1 MLDREA
7 GMMSLG
13 AIRSAA
19 AISGLALLAGLSL
32 TLGAQSAAAPAL
44 GLLAIGCLVGLVAV
58 VTAAARPRPLAAPG
72 DGAPVARTR
81 PSRGGVAA
89 AGTAMVCGLLLAV
102 ASHGPRTAGLEIV
115 LAGLVSGVV
124 LVVPAMVPT
133 LRRIL
138 WPALV
143 IGLAGSAI
151 VVLGRLGVGSHVAGY
166 VWLLIA
172 LVGAAA
178 AGLLLLADALG
189 TGERRGNP
197 DRSAWSQIT
206 STARGRSSTRRR
218 AVAGGLMVLWATGL
232 ALALAATHV
241 VGNPL
246 FVALAVLGV
255 TIAAVVVIGTP
266 LLVTAFVSRQRL
278 AAERTR
284 ETERLRIAAHLHD
297 SVLQT
302 LALVQRLATDPDAVT
317 NLAHRQELSLRSW
330 MAGESE
336 LPPGSLAAALQ
347 TTVIEIEDAA
357 EVTIELS
364 MVGDRPTEP
373 RDEALVAATREALRN
388 ATRHARG
395 SPVAVYAEV
404 MDDGVEVYVSDAG
417 PGFILDEIP
426 ETRRGVR
433 DAILARMQA
442 AGGRAE
448 ILAEPGH
455 GTEVILRLPAA

>member
-7 GMMSLG
+7 RMMSLG

-32 TLGAQSAAAPAL
+32 TLGAHSAGAPAL
-44 GLLAIGCLVGLVAV
+44 GLIAAGSLVGLVAI
-58 VTAAARPRPLAAPG
+58 VTAAARPRPLAAPR
-72 DGAPVARTR
+72 DGTPVARSR

-89 AGTAMVCGLLLAV
+89 AGTAMVCGLLLAIT
-102 ASHGPRTAGLEIV
+102 SHGPRTAGLEIV

-124 LVVPAMVPT
+124 LAVPAVVPT
-133 LRRIL
+133 LRRML
-138 WPALV
+138 WQAIV
-143 IGLAGSAI
+143 IGLVGAAV
-151 VVLGRLGVGSHVAGY
+151 VVLVRLVVGSHVGGY
-166 VWLLIA
+166 VWLLLA
-172 LVGAAA
+172 LIGAGA
-178 AGLLLLADALG
+178 AGLLLLADALA
-189 TGERRGNP
+189 TGERGENP
-197 DRSAWSQIT
+197 DRSAWSLVT
-206 STARGRSSTRRR
+206 STARRRSSTSRR
-218 AVAGGLMVLWATGL
+218 AVAGGLMVLWAT
-232 ALALAATHV
+232 ALAVGLAATHV
-241 VGNPL
+241 VGNPVL
-246 FVALAVLGV
+246 VALVVLGV
-255 TIAAVVVIGTP
+255 AIAAAVVIGTP

-302 LALVQRLATDPDAVT
+302 LALVQRQASDPDAVT
-317 NLAHRQELSLRSW
+317 RLAHRQELSLRSW

-336 LPPGSLAAALQ
+336 LAPGSLAAALQ
-347 TTVIEIEDAA
+347 TTINEVGDAA
-357 EVTIELS
+357 EVSIELS
-364 MVGDRPTEP
+364 MVGDRPTES
-373 RDEALVAATREALRN
+373 RDEALVAATKEALRN

-404 MDDGVEVYVSDAG
+404 IDEGVEVYVSDAG

-442 AGGRAE
+442 AGGSAE
-448 ILAEPGH
+448 ILAEQGH
-455 GTEVILRLPAA
+455 GTEVILRLPAT

>member
-32 TLGAQSAAAPAL
+32 ALGLHSAAAPAL
-44 GLLAIGCLVGLVAV
+44 GLLAVGSLVGLVAV
-58 VTAAARPRPLAAPG
+58 VAAAARPRPLAAPG

-89 AGTAMVCGLLLAV
+89 AGAAMVCGLLLAV
-102 ASHGPRTAGLEIV
+102 ASHGPATAGLEVV
-115 LAGLVSGVV
+115 LAGLVSGMV
-124 LVVPAMVPT
+124 LVVPGVIRA
-133 LRRIL
+133 LRRGL
-138 WPALV
+138 WLVVV
-143 IGLAGSAI
+143 IGLVGAAI
-151 VVLGRLGVGSHVAGY
+151 VVLIRFVLGSHVAGY
-166 VWLLIA
+166 VWLLAA
-172 LVGAAA
+172 LIGAGA

-189 TGERRGNP
+189 TGERRENP
-197 DRSAWSQIT
+197 ERSAWSFVT
-206 STARGRSSTRRR
+206 SPGRGRSSTPRR

-246 FVALAVLGV
+246 VVALAVLGV
-255 TIAAVVVIGTP
+255 TVAAVVVIGTP
-266 LLVTAFVSRQRL
+266 LLVTAFVSRQRV

-302 LALVQRLATDPDAVT
+302 LALVQRQAADPDAVT
-317 NLAHRQELSLRSW
+317 RLAHRQELSLRSW
-330 MAGESE
+330 MAGEGE
-336 LPPGSLAAALQ
+336 MAPGSLAAALQ
-347 TTVIEIEDAA
+347 ATVTEVGDDA
-357 EVTIELS
+357 EVSIELS
-364 MVGDRPTEP
+364 MVGDRPTES
-373 RDEALVAATREALRN
+373 RDEALVAATKEALRN
-388 ATRHARG
+388 AARHARG

-404 MDDGVEVYVSDAG
+404 IDDGVEVYVSDAG
-417 PGFILDEIP
+417 PGFLLDEIP

-433 DAILARMQA
+433 DAILARMRA
-442 AGGRAE
+442 AGGSAE